1 MRGATL
7 LAGDY
12 VMATSTHHQTLPL
25 ESIQS
30 VWAATTDRPGFLP
43 LASDIDTDVCIVGA
57 GIAGLTTAYL
67 LTKAGK
73 KVAVLDDG
81 DICSGQT
88 EVTTAH
94 LSDEIDDGFT
104 RMIKLH
110 GEENTR
116 LAADSHAASIDCIE
130 SIVKELKIDCEFKRI
145 DGYLFAAS
153 EDDRD
158 YLEGEFEAAMR
169 AGRDVSMVDR
179 CPLDYDTGAA
189 IRYRR
194 QARFHPLQYLA
205 AVAKSIQAKGGQIFA
220 NTHAD
225 KIEGGE
231 KANVKAGK
239 HTVRAKAIV
248 VATNTPVNDM
258 YVIHTKQFPYMTYA
272 IGIRVPKD
280 SVADAMYWDTLD
292 AYHYVRLQSMN
303 GEDSDAHDLLIVG
316 GEDHK
321 TGQADDTNERHA
333 RLEEW
338 TRERFPMAQDVEFA
352 WAGQVMETIDGLAFI
367 GRNPSDKENVYIAT
381 GDSGMG
387 ITHGTIAG
395 MLLCDMIL
403 GKKNPWEELYDP
415 SRKAVLSVDSFL
427 KENLNV
433 AAQYLDWVTPGEVSS
448 EADIEFG
455 SGAIMRQGLTKVAV
469 YRDEAG
475 KCHKMSAVCPH
486 LQCIVEW
493 NSAEHSWDCP
503 CHGSRFDKHGKVI
516 NGPSNVDLSP
526 ADEK

>member
-1 MRGATL
+1 MS
-7 LAGDY
+7 
-12 VMATSTHHQTLPL
+12 TSSHQQTLPL
-25 ESIQS
+25 ESTQS
-30 VWAATTDRPGFLP
+30 VWAATTDRPEFLP
-43 LASDIDTDVCIVGA
+43 LASDITTDVCIVGA

-81 DICSGQT
+81 EISSGQT

-145 DGYLFAAS
+145 DGFLFAAS
-153 EDDRD
+153 EGDRD
-158 YLEGEFEAAMR
+158 YLNNEFEAAMQ
-169 AGRDVSMVDR
+169 AGRDVGMVYR
-179 CPLDYDTGAA
+179 CPLDYDTGPA
-189 IRYRR
+189 IRYPR

-205 AVAKSIQAKGGQIFA
+205 AVAKAIKDKGGQIFT
-220 NTHAD
+220 NTHVD

-231 KANVKAGK
+231 NANVKAGK
-239 HTVRAKAIV
+239 FKVRANAIV

-258 YVIHTKQFPYMTYA
+258 FAIHTKQFPYMTYA
-272 IGIRVPKD
+272 IGVRVPKG
-280 SVADAMYWDTLD
+280 SVVDAMYWDTLD

-303 GEDSDAHDLLIVG
+303 GKGADAYDLLIVG

-321 TGQADDTNERHA
+321 TGQADDTNERHT

-338 TRERFPMAQDVEFA
+338 TRERFPMAEDVEFT

-367 GRNPSDKENVYIAT
+367 GRNPGDKENVYIAT

-395 MLLCDMIL
+395 MLLSDMIL
-403 GKKNPWEELYDP
+403 GKKNPWEQIYDP
-415 SRKAVLSVDSFL
+415 SRKAMRGVGTFA

-433 AAQYLDWVTPGEVSS
+433 AAQYLDWVLPGKVSS
-448 EADIEFG
+448 EADIEFD
-455 SGAIMRQGLTKVAV
+455 SGAVLREGLKKVAV
-469 YRDEAG
+469 YRDAAG

-493 NSAEHSWDCP
+493 NAAEHSWDCP
-503 CHGSRFDKHGKVI
+503 CHGSRFDKFGKVI

-526 ADEK
+526 AEE